1 VEGERW
7 KVEEGRCKVEVVEDE
22 CAKNILNK
30 PHLFS
35 NIEV

>member
-1 VEGERW
+1 VKGGRW
-7 KVEEGRCKVEVVEDE
+7 KVEMVEDE

-30 PHLFS
+30 PHLFL